1 MLGIDNKMTNLDLC
15 EPFIKFIVLVC
26 NAILLFFSIG
36 LRAKTHVLI
45 TLSLVTV
52 IIHLAFS
59 HFLSCSLT
67 LMIFYSSLDFI
78 ASTSFWCPSLRLSSS
93 SLRWLIYAVRCA
105 EMYESRWNKLQ
116 CDLLPRRE
124 DFPFT

>member
-67 LMIFYSSLDFI
+67 LFVSRFYCFYFFLVPVASSIFFVATMAHI
-78 ASTSFWCPSLRLSSS
+78 CSTLR
-93 SLRWLIYAVRCA
+93 RNV
-105 EMYESRWNKLQ
+105 
-116 CDLLPRRE
+116 
-124 DFPFT
+124 